1 MAKDTFVHMAGRI
14 TVDGKTYLPGEPFQM
29 DVDVARHNLRAGVR
43 LLPASAVNDRQAAA
57 ARANLTLVDRD
68 QARDFD
74 LAIDD
79 AALNTKS
86 AEDVNAEADKAAA
99 KK

>member
-1 MAKDTFVHMAGRI
+1 MAKDTFVHMSGRI
-14 TVDGKTYLPGEPFQM
+14 TVDGKTYLPGEPFEM
-29 DVDVARHNLRAGVR
+29 DVDAARHNLRAGVR

-57 ARANLTLVDRD
+57 ARANVTLIDRA
-68 QARDFD
+68 QTRDLD
-74 LAIDD
+74 MSIDE

-86 AEDVNAEADKAAA
+86 AEDVNAESAKAAA

>member
-14 TVDGKTYLPGEPFQM
+14 TVGEKTYLPGEPFEM
-29 DVDVARHNLRAGVR
+29 DIEVARHNLRNGVR
-43 LLPASAVNDRQAAA
+43 LLPASAINEQQAAA
-57 ARANLTLVDRD
+57 ARANVTLIDRD
-68 QARDFD
+68 QTRDLD
-74 LAIDD
+74 MPIDE

-86 AEDVNAEADKAAA
+86 AEDVNAESEKAAA